1 MKHLDKN
8 LCGLTMLAPLA
19 MAQNADA
26 KQRPNILFFLVDD
39 FGWTETSLAFGEE
52 AYPNNMR
59 FHTPNMERL
68 AKMGVMMT
76 NAYACSVSTP
86 TRTCLM
92 TGMNSAHMGITS
104 FISLYKDIV
113 PDAIGGHPGSTNE
126 NLNDIFAHPEWNHNA
141 LCPVSLKDESEIYG
155 LNHTLYATPLPELLR
170 NAGYHTIH
178 VGKAHWGP
186 AGTPGSNPYNMGF
199 VVNIAGS
206 SNGHP
211 KSYLPEENFGNLP
224 YKGDYGSVQNMA
236 QYYGTEIHL
245 TEAMTRMALRTL
257 EHPIRR
263 KQPFFL
269 YFAHYSNHTP
279 IQRDKRFVQK
289 YLDAGMDE
297 GQARYA
303 SMVEGMDKSLGDVL
317 DFLEEKGIADNT
329 VLIFYSDNGGHSV
342 GGEKGGKLHTQ
353 NLPLREGK
361 GSVYEGGIRV
371 PLMFYWKDRI
381 SAGTR
386 INTPVSTE
394 DFFPTLLELAG
405 VKSYE
410 TVQTTDGESIVRLVT
425 AGSKA
430 VEKAMKRGEITNQK
444 EANAYVLPKSV
455 TGIDPEREIVFHY
468 PHQLRFEDQEDI
480 DFMSAIR
487 KGDWKL
493 VYRMHTSELELYN
506 LREDIGEHNDLAS
519 KYPEKVKEMA
529 SSLGEKLRNWN
540 APMPTVRAT
549 GKKVAMPDEL

>member
-1 MKHLDKN
+1 MRADDARTAGDGSECRRQTTPEHSVLSGGRFRLDRN
-8 LCGLTMLAPLA
+8 VACFRRGGISQQHALPYSEHGASGE
-19 MAQNADA
+19 NGRHDD
-26 KQRPNILFFLVDD
+26 QRL
-39 FGWTETSLAFGEE
+39 
-52 AYPNNMR
+52 
-59 FHTPNMERL
+59 RL
-68 AKMGVMMT
+68 
-76 NAYACSVSTP
+76 
-86 TRTCLM
+86 L
-92 TGMNSAHMGITS
+92 GI
-104 FISLYKDIV
+104 D
-113 PDAIGGHPGSTNE
+113 PDADMSDDGHEFGAHGHHLVHLALQGHRSRRHRRTSGVDQREPQRHFRPSRME
-126 NLNDIFAHPEWNHNA
+126 PQRVVSRFAQR
-141 LCPVSLKDESEIYG
+141 ESEIYG

-257 EHPIRR
+257 EHPIRQ

-342 GGEKGGKLHTQ
+342 GGEKGGELHTQ

-371 PLMFYWKDRI
+371 PLMFYWKDKI

-410 TVQTTDGESIVRLVT
+410 TVQTTDGESIVKLVT

-480 DFMSAIR
+480 DFMSALR
-487 KGDWKL
+487 RGDWKL

-506 LREDIGEHNDLAS
+506 LREDIGEHNDLAA